1 MENNQFNG
9 SLYPVMVES
18 QEGTVQMGEQ
28 RNPFILGNSIPLELP
43 ELQERYCTPVFSR
56 DNVETISHADFATT
70 ALEAVQT
77 FFHGQTVKAPVIRCS
92 HEMKLRT
99 RNGAGKLVE
108 NLTPEDES
116 SYMQRMMFMIEI
128 PSIQRV
134 VNGNLL
140 NLQVVGV
147 RSYAETNLLGLS
159 TQQQRFRLGIGFVNT
174 VCTNLLLRTDGV
186 NLSIKVT
193 NLTDLYRYCL
203 EVFSRYD
210 HQRHLEDM
218 ERLGQTTIDVPL
230 FARFL
235 GRARMASQMPAAMK
249 RELGLP
255 EFLLPESQINS
266 MVRDWFTD
274 ENFASP
280 GQDITAWQF
289 YQLMTNYRNNYID
302 VAMERTINAFEVAQG
317 IARAVNHEDDTWSWF
332 IS

>member
-9 SLYPVMVES
+9 SLYPVIVES

-28 RNPFILGNSIPLELP
+28 QNPFILGNSIPLELP
-43 ELQERYCTPVFSR
+43 ELQERYCTPVFSK

-70 ALEAVQT
+70 ALDCVQT

-128 PSIQRV
+128 PSIQREI
-134 VNGNLL
+134 NGNLL

-159 TQQQRFRLGIGFVNT
+159 TQQQRFRLGVGFVNT
-174 VCTNLLLRTDGV
+174 VCTNLLLKTDGV
-186 NLSIKVT
+186 NLNIRVT

-203 EVFSRYD
+203 ELLSRYD

-218 ERLGQTTIDVPL
+218 ERLGQTIIDVPL

-266 MVRDWFTD
+266 MVRDYYTD
-274 ENFASP
+274 ENFAGS

-302 VAMERTINAFEVAQG
+302 VAMERCINSYEVADG

>member
-43 ELQERYCTPVFSR
+43 ELQDKYCTPVFSK

-99 RNGAGKLVE
+99 KTGTGKLVE
-108 NLTPEDES
+108 NLMPEDES

-186 NLSIKVT
+186 RKNI
-193 NLTDLYRYCL
+193 
-203 EVFSRYD
+203 
-210 HQRHLEDM
+210 
-218 ERLGQTTIDVPL
+218 
-230 FARFL
+230 
-235 GRARMASQMPAAMK
+235 
-249 RELGLP
+249 
-255 EFLLPESQINS
+255 
-266 MVRDWFTD
+266 W
-274 ENFASP
+274 
-280 GQDITAWQF
+280 
-289 YQLMTNYRNNYID
+289 
-302 VAMERTINAFEVAQG
+302 
-317 IARAVNHEDDTWSWF
+317 
-332 IS
+332 

>member
-43 ELQERYCTPVFSR
+43 ELQERYCVPVFSK
-56 DNVETISHADFATT
+56 DNVETLSHADFCTT
-70 ALEAVQT
+70 TLDAVQT

-203 EVFSRYD
+203 EIFSRYD

-230 FARFL
+230 
-235 GRARMASQMPAAMK
+235 
-249 RELGLP
+249 
-255 EFLLPESQINS
+255 
-266 MVRDWFTD
+266 
-274 ENFASP
+274 
-280 GQDITAWQF
+280 
-289 YQLMTNYRNNYID
+289 
-302 VAMERTINAFEVAQG
+302 
-317 IARAVNHEDDTWSWF
+317 
-332 IS
+332 

>member
-43 ELQERYCTPVFSR
+43 ELQERFCVPVFSK
-56 DNVETISHADFATT
+56 DNVETISHTEFCTT
-70 ALEAVQT
+70 ALDAIQT

-108 NLTPEDES
+108 NLMPEDES

-147 RSYAETNLLGLS
+147 RSYAETNLL
-159 TQQQRFRLGIGFVNT
+159 LGIGFVNT

-302 VAMERTINAFEVAQG
+302 VAMERCINAFDVAQG

>member
-43 ELQERYCTPVFSR
+43 ELQERFCVPVFSK
-56 DNVETISHADFATT
+56 DNIETISHTEFCTT
-70 ALEAVQT
+70 ALDAIQT

-108 NLTPEDES
+108 NLMPEDES

-266 MVRDWFTD
+266 MVRDYYTD
-274 ENFASP
+274 ENFAGS